1 MKLYKGILESLHEV
15 NEDRSIKAFKFPLD
29 DWSPM
34 EWGCVI
40 AGEAGELANFLK
52 KMVRDG
58 VDNKED
64 IAKEMADVIIYL
76 DLLSSLL
83 NIDLPSAI
91 RNKFNEVSDRK
102 GVNIKL

>member
-1 MKLYKGILESLHEV
+1 MRYGVLEQLHEV
-15 NEDRSIKAFKFPLD
+15 NEMRSEAAFGFPLT

-34 EWGCVI
+34 EWGCAI

-52 KMVRDG
+52 KKVRDG
-58 VDNKED
+58 VDNKDD
-64 IAKEMADVIIYL
+64 IAKEMADVIIYI

-83 NIDLPSAI
+83 EIDLPAAI

-102 GVNIKL
+102 GVDIKL